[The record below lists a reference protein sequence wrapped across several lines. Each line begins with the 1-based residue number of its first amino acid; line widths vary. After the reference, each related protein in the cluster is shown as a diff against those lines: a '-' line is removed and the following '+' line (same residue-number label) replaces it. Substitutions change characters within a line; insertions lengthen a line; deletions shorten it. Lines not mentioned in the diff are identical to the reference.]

1 MLYGKE
7 NALNLYRFFGDVG
20 GAKRNYDGGKFKYRE
35 NKYGIKVRLYVVWEP
50 ESNSLER

>member
-7 NALNLYRFFGDVG
+7 NSLNLYRFFGDVG
-20 GAKRNYDGGKFKYRE
+20 GVLKEIMMEESLNIEKT
-35 NKYGIKVRLYVVWEP
+35 NKGEVYVVWEP

>member
-20 GAKRNYDGGKFKYRE
+20 GAKRNYDGGKFKYRKT
-35 NKYGIKVRLYVVWEP
+35 NIGIKGRCM
-50 ESNSLER
+50 